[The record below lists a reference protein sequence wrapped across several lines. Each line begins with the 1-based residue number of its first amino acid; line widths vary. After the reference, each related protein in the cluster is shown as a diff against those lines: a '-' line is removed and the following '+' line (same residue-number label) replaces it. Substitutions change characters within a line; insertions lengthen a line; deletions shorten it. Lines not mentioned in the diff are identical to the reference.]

1 MKKKIQSNPAV
12 SVSVTLLRGA
22 AVSGAAVWPLKT
34 GSSREQ
40 GLTLAED
47 VPSLSY
53 TALGLPWKTL

>member
-1 MKKKIQSNPAV
+1 M
-12 SVSVTLLRGA
+12 
-22 AVSGAAVWPLKT
+22 SGAAVWPLKT

-40 GLTLAED
+40 VLTLAED